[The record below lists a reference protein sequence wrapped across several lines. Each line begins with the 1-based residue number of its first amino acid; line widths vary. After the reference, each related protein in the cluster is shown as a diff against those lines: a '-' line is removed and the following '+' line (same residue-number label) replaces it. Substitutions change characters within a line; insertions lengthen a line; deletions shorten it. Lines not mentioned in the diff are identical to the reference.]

1 MPGGGARVIFLIILK
16 WIGIILLCILAVLLF
31 VGLCI
36 LFVPVRYH
44 IWVECPERWR
54 AKVRVSWLFPLFQFL
69 FDTERPE
76 KNGIRIAGIPVA
88 GQHKS
93 GKAPAKQV
101 DKNLPADR
109 SDKPE
114 SEVVENMQPDKPKS
128 ENAEHTQPDMLAE
141 IPVSGRSDKSQQP
154 RSRKKNSF
162 LEKCR
167 RLRKQIKNFCLS
179 IRSIFAKIKAVDRE
193 SVEWIR
199 LLAVNAGRL
208 LKHICPRR
216 IKGWV
221 HFGTSDPALT
231 GELLGGLSILFAMCG
246 QGVRVIPDFEREVLE
261 GELEIKGHLRGIV
274 LLILIIKVHPLQLI
288 RYFRREDNRKE

>member
-1 MPGGGARVIFLIILK
+1 M
-16 WIGIILLCILAVLLF
+16 
-31 VGLCI
+31 
-36 LFVPVRYH
+36 
-44 IWVECPERWR
+44 
-54 AKVRVSWLFPLFQFL
+54 SWMFPLFQFL
-69 FDTERPE
+69 FDTARPE

-93 GKAPAKQV
+93 GKAPAKQA

-114 SEVVENMQPDKPKS
+114 SENAENMQPDRPES

-167 RLRKQIKNFCLS
+167 RLRKRIKNFCLS

-193 SVEWIR
+193 SIEWIR

-231 GELLGGLSILFAMCG
+231 GELLGGLSIFFAMCG
-246 QGVRVIPDFEREVLE
+246 QGVRVTPDFEREVLE

-288 RYFRREDNRKE
+288 RYFRREENRKE

>member
-54 AKVRVSWLFPLFQFL
+54 AKVRVSWMFPLFQFL
-69 FDTERPE
+69 FDTARPE

-93 GKAPAKQV
+93 GKAPAKQA

-114 SEVVENMQPDKPKS
+114 SENAENMQPDRPES

-167 RLRKQIKNFCLS
+167 RLRKRIKNFCLS
-179 IRSIFAKIKAVDRE
+179 IRSIFAKIKAVDR
-193 SVEWIR
+193 SVP
-199 LLAVNAGRL
+199 AG
-208 LKHICPRR
+208 
-216 IKGWV
+216 
-221 HFGTSDPALT
+221 
-231 GELLGGLSILFAMCG
+231 
-246 QGVRVIPDFEREVLE
+246 
-261 GELEIKGHLRGIV
+261 
-274 LLILIIKVHPLQLI
+274 
-288 RYFRREDNRKE
+288 

>member
-1 MPGGGARVIFLIILK
+1 M
-16 WIGIILLCILAVLLF
+16 LLCILAVLLF

-76 KNGIRIAGIPVA
+76 KNGIRIAGIPVT

-93 GKAPAKQV
+93 GKAPAKQA
-101 DKNLPADR
+101 DKNIPADR

-114 SEVVENMQPDKPKS
+114 S

-167 RLRKQIKNFCLS
+167 RLRKRIKNFCLS

-193 SVEWIR
+193 SIEWIR

-231 GELLGGLSILFAMCG
+231 GELLGGLSIFFAMCG
-246 QGVRVIPDFEREVLE
+246 QGVRVTPDFEREVLE

-274 LLILIIKVHPLQLI
+274 LLILIIKIHPLQLI
-288 RYFRREDNRKE
+288 RYFRREENRKE

>member
-54 AKVRVSWLFPLFQFL
+54 TKVRVSWLFPLFQFL

-93 GKAPAKQV
+93 GKAPAKQA

-114 SEVVENMQPDKPKS
+114 SE
-128 ENAEHTQPDMLAE
+128 NAEHAQPDMLAE
-141 IPVSGRSDKSQQP
+141 IPVAGRSDKSQQP

-167 RLRKQIKNFCLS
+167 RLRKRIKNFCLS

-193 SVEWIR
+193 SIEWIR

-231 GELLGGLSILFAMCG
+231 GELLGGLSIFFAMCG
-246 QGVRVIPDFEREVLE
+246 QGVRVTPDFEREVLE
-261 GELEIKGHLRGIV
+261 GELEIKGHLWGIV

-288 RYFRREDNRKE
+288 RYFRREENRKE

>member
-1 MPGGGARVIFLIILK
+1 MIFLIILK

-76 KNGIRIAGIPVA
+76 KNGVRIAGIPVA

-93 GKAPAKQV
+93 GKAPAKQA

-114 SEVVENMQPDKPKS
+114 S

-141 IPVSGRSDKSQQP
+141 IPVSGQSDKSQQP

-167 RLRKQIKNFCLS
+167 RLRKRIKNFCLS

-193 SVEWIR
+193 SIEWIR

-231 GELLGGLSILFAMCG
+231 GELLGGLSIFFAMCG
-246 QGVRVIPDFEREVLE
+246 QGVRVTPDFEREVLE

-288 RYFRREDNRKE
+288 RYFRREENRKE

>member
-1 MPGGGARVIFLIILK
+1 MIFLIILK
-16 WIGIILLCILAVLLF
+16 WIGIMLLCILAVLLF

-76 KNGIRIAGIPVA
+76 KNGIRIAGIPVT

-93 GKAPAKQV
+93 GKAPAKQA
-101 DKNLPADR
+101 DKNIPADR

-114 SEVVENMQPDKPKS
+114 S

-167 RLRKQIKNFCLS
+167 RLRKRIKNFCLS

-193 SVEWIR
+193 SIEWIR

-231 GELLGGLSILFAMCG
+231 GELLGGLSIFFAMCG
-246 QGVRVIPDFEREVLE
+246 QGVRVTPDFEREVLE

-274 LLILIIKVHPLQLI
+274 LLILIIKIHPLQLI
-288 RYFRREDNRKE
+288 RYFRREENRKE

>member
-1 MPGGGARVIFLIILK
+1 MIFLIILK
-16 WIGIILLCILAVLLF
+16 WIGIMLLCILAVLLF

-54 AKVRVSWLFPLFQFL
+54 AKVCVSWLFPLFQFL

-93 GKAPAKQV
+93 GKAPAKQA

-114 SEVVENMQPDKPKS
+114 S

-141 IPVSGRSDKSQQP
+141 IPVSGQSDKSQQP

-167 RLRKQIKNFCLS
+167 RLRKRIKNFCLS

-193 SVEWIR
+193 SIEWIR

-231 GELLGGLSILFAMCG
+231 GELLGGLSIFFAMCG
-246 QGVRVIPDFEREVLE
+246 QGVRVTPDFEREVLE

-288 RYFRREDNRKE
+288 RYFRREENRKE